1 MLKFEANLVG
11 MHFRPPA
18 KDVVNNL
25 AANTELL
32 VRRQPDNPYDTNAL
46 QVLLEG
52 FCEGGENEPAWEAV
66 RQIKWE
72 ELGGDENG
80 EGELDEE
87 NQLVFGEYCETVLT
101 DPLPLGYI
109 CNGEKTGGKK
119 ADMISPQMDAIEMTS
134 VPGKLSFNEKG
145 LPIVVIEASF
155 EPRANS
161 GTDTQ
166 DPSINT
172 DVA

>member
-32 VRRQPDNPYDTNAL
+32 VQRQPDNPYDTNAL
-46 QVLLEG
+46 QVLLVG
-52 FCEGGENEPAWEAV
+52 FCEGGQNEAAWEASK
-66 RQIKWE
+66 QAKWE
-72 ELGGDENG
+72 ELGGSEDG
-80 EGELDEE
+80 EGEIEDMEQF
-87 NQLVFGEYCETVLT
+87 NDYCATTLT

-119 ADMISPQMDAIEMTS
+119 ANMISPQMDAVGMVS
-134 VPGKLSFNEKG
+134 VPGRLSFDERG
-145 LPIVVIEASF
+145 GPIVVIEAEF
-155 EPRANS
+155 EPTAAS
-161 GTDTQ
+161 TEE
-166 DPSINT
+166 
-172 DVA
+172 